1 MLVPNLN
8 PKYKSQ
14 VEVSV
19 YALRRLSHYALGFVA
34 VIKKFLT
41 ENTHPFFKLEPILK
55 NSLE

>member
-19 YALRRLSHYALGFVA
+19 YALRRLSHYALGLVV

-41 ENTHPFFKLEPILK
+41 EFTHLFL
-55 NSLE
+55 